1 MFARV
6 AAGEVVPVLL
16 TLLTK
21 QEDDANDDEY
31 NVAKAAYQCL
41 SLYAQAVGSPLIP
54 YVLEFV
60 EKNLRSEDWHNRDA
74 AVSSFGAIMEG
85 PDDKTLEPLV
95 RTALPAIID
104 MMNDPVLQVKD
115 SAAYCLG
122 RICDALSDAV
132 DPNVHLPPLIAALFN
147 GLQSS
152 PRMASSCCWTLM
164 NLADRFAGEPGCQEN
179 PLSPHF
185 NDSVTHLLKLTE
197 QPNTENTLRTA
208 AYEVLGT
215 FVVDAAQDCLH
226 IVAALSEVIV
236 KRLED
241 TIALQAQIVSVED
254 RITLEEIQCSLCSV
268 ILSIVQRLEKEITP
282 QSDRIMSVLLEILRT
297 ADPKTATPDTVFA
310 VVSALANALEESF
323 ANYMEAFTPFL
334 YNALGNQDS
343 PDLCSTAIG
352 LVSDIVRS
360 MGSLAQP
367 YCDTFMNY
375 LLNNLRVCLHHVK
388 INNHLY

>member
-6 AAGEVVPVLL
+6 AAAEVVPVLL

-21 QEDDANDDEY
+21 VEDDVSDMEY
-31 NVAKAAYQCL
+31 NIAKAAYQCL
-41 SLYAQAVGSPLIP
+41 CLYAQAVGSPIIP
-54 YVLEFV
+54 FVLEFV

-122 RICDALSDAV
+122 RICDAISDAV
-132 DPNVHLPPLIAALFN
+132 DPNVHLPPLISALFN

-152 PRMASSCCWTLM
+152 PTMASSCCWTLM
-164 NLADRFAGEPGCQEN
+164 NLADRFAGDPGCEEN

-185 NDSVTHLLKLTE
+185 NDSVGHLLKLTE
-197 QPNTENTLRTA
+197 QPNTVNTLRTA
-208 AYEVLGT
+208 AYEVLST
-215 FVVDAAQDCLH
+215 FVMDAAQDSLQT
-226 IVAALSEVIV
+226 VAALSDVVV

-241 TIALQAQIVSVED
+241 TIGLQAQIVSVED
-254 RITLEEIQCSLCSV
+254 RITLEEIQCSLCAV
-268 ILSIVQRLEKEITP
+268 ILSIVQRLEKEVAP
-282 QSDRIMSVLLEILRT
+282 QSDRIMSVLLQILNT
-297 ADPKTATPDTVFA
+297 ADPKTATPDTIFG
-310 VVSALANALEESF
+310 VVSGLANALEEDF
-323 ANYMEAFTPFL
+323 AKYMEAFTPYL
-334 YNALGNQDS
+334 YNALGNQES

-360 MGSLAQP
+360 MGPLSQP

-375 LLNNLRVCLHHVK
+375 LLNNLRVRFALH
-388 INNHLY
+388 IL